1 MNGGCLICGE
11 NGHGK
16 KNIEAGP
23 CETGVHLLPRE
34 TKAKLAGTGLEEEL
48 TVISGPE
55 DAERLDLESRYAV
68 FIDIPQSL
76 DIFDHVINGKK
87 LERIYL
93 IFYQSDEHFSQH
105 SQQGNILNGTMLSS

>member
-1 MNGGCLICGE
+1 MGRKILKLDPAKRACICFRE
-11 NGHGK
+11 
-16 KNIEAGP
+16 
-23 CETGVHLLPRE
+23 E

-76 DIFDHVINGKK
+76 DIFDHVINGKSWSAF
-87 LERIYL
+87 I
-93 IFYQSDEHFSQH
+93 
-105 SQQGNILNGTMLSS
+105 